1 MEGACGCPIASKCLQ
16 HKQLS
21 HFTGKA
27 GRSDGSPGSSASIA
41 RRSLDTWSWR
51 LEGGKTGHEPAPR
64 VRPAKTGQPAPR
76 LRRVRGSSRGSPI
89 RAGQPVRGLSGG
101 DPGESEPDPGGC
113 ARQEGQTLP
122 EWLTQV
128 GAPLSNGIRPW
139 PINSDS
145 RHLLWS
151 RRQASSAYHPPTRT
165 AGEAARAPQRVA
177 VGVHLSSCRSP
188 RLSRSSVAFQIW
200 KQSCLLCSQRRICLC
215 ERGGDMLESA

>member
-27 GRSDGSPGSSASIA
+27 GRNDGSPGSSASIA

-128 GAPLSNGIRPW
+128 GRTALQRHPPLADQLGQ
-139 PINSDS
+139 
-145 RHLLWS
+145 
-151 RRQASSAYHPPTRT
+151 QAFAVVPPPSKLGVPSAYSYGRGGGQGST
-165 AGEAARAPQRVA
+165 ACCGGSPSLV
-177 VGVHLSSCRSP
+177 LSQ
-188 RLSRSSVAFQIW
+188 SSSLA
-200 KQSCLLCSQRRICLC
+200 KQRRFP
-215 ERGGDMLESA
+215 DLETILPSLLPAADLSL